1 MPTKKPAPK
10 KKVVG
15 KAPAVVAK
23 ASATDKQADIQKQ
36 IEALQAQMEAL
47 SQEAVQELKQKLS
60 AARSVV
66 SDLEDELATLTGKPA
81 AVTKTRR
88 TRRPSIT
95 DEALQPQI
103 LIVMGKHG
111 KEGMNAKQLAEK
123 LNQDALRIRKFII
136 ANDKVLKRV
145 GAGPG
150 TKFHLP

>member
-1 MPTKKPAPK
+1 MATKKLAPK
-10 KKVVG
+10 KKVVA
-15 KAPAVVAK
+15 KPQPATT
-23 ASATDKQADIQKQ
+23 ATSKQADLQKQ

-60 AARSVV
+60 EARQVV
-66 SDLEDELATLTGKPA
+66 SDLEDELAELTGKPTA
-81 AVTKTRR
+81 EKQTRR

-103 LIVMGKHG
+103 LALMGKHG
-111 KEGMNAKQLAEK
+111 KDGMNAKQLAEK
-123 LNQDALRIRKFII
+123 LNQDALRIRRFLS